1 MFEHTLEYIGLQY
14 TKFLHRKEKDTS
26 QELTD
31 FLTRSRS
38 ILIVLPVD
46 YEDAQAAGN
55 AFRTIRDTL
64 ENKEITIVTEGI
76 RSTSLSELPKSKVI
90 RISASHINKFFLPRQ
105 HFLER
110 IRQAHFDVTID
121 LNLDFVLYAAYICK
135 ATDAKYRIGLADRA
149 ADTFYNVQFNFNKSQ
164 PASYIYQ
171 QFVQYLKMF

>member
-14 TKFLHRKEKDTS
+14 TKFLFRKEKDTQ

-31 FLTRSRS
+31 FITQSRS

-55 AFRTIRDTL
+55 AFRTLRDKF
-64 ENKEITIVTEGI
+64 ENKEITIVAEGI
-76 RSTSLSELPKSKVI
+76 RSTSLSEFPRSKVI
-90 RISASHINKFFLPRQ
+90 RMSASHINKFFLPRQ
-105 HFLER
+105 NFIDRLRETNY
-110 IRQAHFDVTID
+110 DLTID
-121 LNLDFVLYAAYICK
+121 LNLDFVLYTAYICK

-149 ADTFYNVQFNFNKSQ
+149 ADTFYNVQLNFNKSQ

>member
-31 FLTRSRS
+31 FLTRSGS

-55 AFRTIRDTL
+55 AFRAIRDKL
-64 ENKEITIVTEGI
+64 ENKEITVVTEGI
-76 RSTSLSELPKSKVI
+76 RSTSLSELSKSKII

-110 IRQAHFDVTID
+110 IRQAHFDLTID

-135 ATDAKYRIGLADRA
+135 ATGAKYRIGLADRA
-149 ADTFYNVQFNFNKSQ
+149 ADIFYNVQFKFNKSQ
-164 PASYIYQ
+164 PPSYIYQ